1 MTADPVQ
8 PVRWVPI
15 EDLEPGRECGL
26 TEHQRAEALLMALSE
41 TILMETARVFA
52 GEDWPRW
59 YARHGGKVRY
69 DGQRRACI
77 PVASER
83 IAWRAVVKSQLNA
96 GRGSTLGPATSR
108 RQRWYDLDLECG
120 HAVQRT
126 ARYRHMDDR
135 QRADE
140 AWRRRRSAA
149 DVLPPPRRVR
159 CERCQ
164 GIIDA
169 AVPADGSPRAADAV
183 PRPVVTGP
191 PGDRTA
197 REESNG

>member
-15 EDLEPGRECGL
+15 EDLEPGRESGL
-26 TEHQRAEALLMALSE
+26 TAHQRAEALLMALSE
-41 TILMETARVFA
+41 TILMDTARVFA
-52 GEDWPRW
+52 GDDWPRW

-69 DGQRRACI
+69 DDQRRACI
-77 PVASER
+77 PVANER
-83 IAWRAVVKSQLNA
+83 IAWRAVVKSVLRS
-96 GRGSTLGPATSR
+96 GRGGTLGPDTPR
-108 RQRWYDLDLECG
+108 RARWYVLDLECG
-120 HAVQRT
+120 HAVERT
-126 ARYRHMDDR
+126 AKYRPLPAEQR
-135 QRADE
+135 QRGGTQH
-140 AWRRRRSAA
+140 RHGG

-183 PRPVVTGP
+183 PRPVVTSP